1 MKKRWL
7 SLLTLALSATVAS
20 ACAEGLTEVSDEA
33 KATDN
38 FSFFAYDGNDTIPH
52 ENHEVKEG
60 GSTVYFT
67 SDISAEGLVK
77 IYEALGV
84 QLNGK
89 VGVKISTGENGSHYL
104 DPNLIA
110 DLVHEVNGT
119 IVECNTSYGGNRSTT
134 AMHWQIIK
142 DHGFADIADCDIMDE
157 EGTLSISV
165 ANGTYLK
172 EDIVGSHL
180 ANYDALLVLSH
191 FKGHPQAGFGGAI
204 KNISIGIAS
213 GGSENSGKVNI
224 HSGGTEQGAMG
235 FYAVNPFLASMAE
248 AGSAVVDY
256 VGRENMVYIN
266 VMNQLSVDCDCVENG
281 SAPLMSDIGILASL
295 DPVAL
300 DQACVDLVYTSDSN
314 NQPLIYRMESRNAF
328 LTLQHG
334 EEIGLGQRDYTIVN
348 IDQ

>member
-20 ACAEGLTEVSDEA
+20 ACAEGLTKVSDEA
-33 KATDN
+33 KATDH
-38 FSFFAYDGNDTIPH
+38 FPFFAYNGNDTIPH

-110 DLVHEVNGT
+110 DLVHDVNGT

-142 DHGFADIADCDIMDE
+142 DHGFADITDCDIMDE
-157 EGTLSISV
+157 EGTLSIPV

-180 ANYDALLVLSH
+180 ANYDSLLVLSH

-213 GGSENSGKVNI
+213 GG
-224 HSGGTEQGAMG
+224 
-235 FYAVNPFLASMAE
+235 
-248 AGSAVVDY
+248 
-256 VGRENMVYIN
+256 RENMVYIN
-266 VMNQLSVDCDCVENG
+266 IMNQLSVDCDCVENG

-334 EEIGLGQRDYTIVN
+334 EEIGLGQRDYTLVN
-348 IDQ
+348 ID